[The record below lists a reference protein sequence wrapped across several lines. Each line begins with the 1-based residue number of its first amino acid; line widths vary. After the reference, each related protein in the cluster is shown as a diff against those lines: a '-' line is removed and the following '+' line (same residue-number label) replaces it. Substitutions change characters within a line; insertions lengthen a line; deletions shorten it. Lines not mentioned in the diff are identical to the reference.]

1 MIKKYTLLFSLLIFS
16 FASLVAQN
24 GLEGLWEGTLS
35 TGGIHSRTGYKFELY
50 LKKVGRKW
58 QGRSLIYLDD
68 GTTVEMNVH
77 GRFYEDRSLY
87 FRDIE
92 FIPIEGSDFHPEFY
106 RKYELIYQRSI
117 YESKLD
123 GYWQEIGKSFEDH
136 RRQGRIFLRKVKAP
150 TKA

>member
-1 MIKKYTLLFSLLIFS
+1 MAKKYTLLFSLLTLFIIPS
-16 FASLVAQN
+16 EAQT

-68 GTTVEMNVH
+68 GTTLEMNVH

-92 FIPIEGSDFHPEFY
+92 FIPIEGSDFLPEFY
-106 RKYELIYQRSI
+106 RKYELIYERSI

-123 GYWQEIGKSFEDH
+123 GYWQEIGKSFEK
-136 RRQGRIFLRKVKAP
+136 RRKQGRIFLRKVKAP
-150 TKA
+150 SKA